1 MASHHNRARRCPKVW
16 EYVYVAAT
24 LVLFYLSNRIS
35 GAETAITVISNVE
48 IAELAHKGG
57 KAAER
62 VAALKSDL
70 DRTIAML
77 LVTNNIVNMAIAVL
91 VTLFTVSILGSIWVS
106 LSVGVATFVLIIV
119 SEITPKAY
127 AVDNRKKLCMRN
139 ANWVWWLSR
148 ALAPLITA
156 LMGVTRGLLR
166 VAGMSE
172 QERVHLLV
180 SDDAIRSLS
189 ALGVKQG
196 MVDDVEHRIITKVL
210 DFADA
215 RVRDLMVGRE
225 HVFTIPAGTPLEAA
239 KKMLYGRAFTRVPI
253 VVPDYEPATGAGPV
267 CGGEVVGVVHVK
279 DLIGREGNVIDDFVR
294 PPFMVTPMQL
304 AADLF
309 EEMRH
314 KRVHMALVCADD
326 GRLMGIITLEDL
338 VEKVMGE
345 IHDEVHDRQFPH
357 GEPP

>member
-1 MASHHNRARRCPKVW
+1 MW
-16 EYVYVAAT
+16 EYVSIAVIF
-24 LVLFYLSNRIS
+24 VLFYLSNRIS

-48 IAELAHKGG
+48 VAELAHRGG
-57 KAAER
+57 KGAER
-62 VAALKSDL
+62 VIALKSDL
-70 DRTIAML
+70 DRTIALL
-77 LVTNNIVNMAIAVL
+77 LVTNNIVNMAIATL
-91 VTLFTVSILGSIWVS
+91 VTLVTVALLGNIWVS
-106 LSVGVATFVLIIV
+106 LVVGVTTFVLIII

-127 AVDNRKKLCMRN
+127 AVDNRVKLSLRN
-139 ANWVWWLSR
+139 SSWMWWLSR
-148 ALAPLITA
+148 AFSPLITA
-156 LMGVTRGLLR
+156 LMAVTRGLLKL
-166 VAGMSE
+166 AGMGE

-196 MVDDVEHRIITKVL
+196 TVDDIEHRIITKVL

-215 RVRDLMVGRE
+215 RVRDLMSERE
-225 HVFTIPAGTPLEAA
+225 HVFTIPAGTPLDEA
-239 KKMLYGRAFTRVPI
+239 KKLLYGRAFTRVPV
-253 VVPDYEPATGAGPV
+253 VVPNYQPETGTAAV

-294 PPFMVTPMQL
+294 PPFLVTPMQL

-314 KRVHMALVCADD
+314 KRVHMALVCAGD

-338 VEKVMGE
+338 IEKVMGE

-357 GEPP
+357 GEPS

>member
-1 MASHHNRARRCPKVW
+1 MW
-16 EYVYVAAT
+16 DYVYVAVT

-48 IAELAHKGG
+48 IAELVHRGEG
-57 KAAER
+57 SKAAER
-62 VAALKSDL
+62 VATLKADL

-77 LVTNNIVNMAIAVL
+77 LVSNNIVNMAIAVL
-91 VTLFTVSILGSIWVS
+91 VTLITVSVLGSIWVS

-127 AVDNRKKLCMRN
+127 AVDNRQKLCMRN
-139 ANWVWWLSR
+139 ANWMWWLSK
-148 ALAPLITA
+148 ALSPIVTA

-166 VAGMSE
+166 LAGMSE

-189 ALGVKQG
+189 ALGVRQG
-196 MVDDVEHRIITKVL
+196 TVDDVEHRILTKVL

-215 RVRDLMVGRE
+215 KVRDLMTERE
-225 HVFTIPAGTPLEAA
+225 HVFTIPAGTPLDAA
-239 KKMLYGRAFTRVPI
+239 KKMLYGRAFTRVPV
-253 VVPDYEPATGAGPV
+253 VVPNYEPATGSAPV

-279 DLIGREGNVIDDFVR
+279 DLIGREGNIIDDFVR

-314 KRVHMALVCADD
+314 KRVHMALVCGGD

-338 VEKVMGE
+338 IEKVMGE

-357 GEPP
+357 GEPS

>member
-1 MASHHNRARRCPKVW
+1 MFPTVL
-16 EYVYVAAT
+16 EYVYIVT
-24 LVLFYLSNRIS
+24 ILVLFYLSNRIS

-48 IAELAHKGG
+48 IAELVHKGG

-62 VAALKSDL
+62 VTALKSDL
-70 DRTIAML
+70 DRTIAVL
-77 LVTNNIVNMAIAVL
+77 LVSNNIVNTAIAVL
-91 VTLFTVSILGSIWVS
+91 VTLTTVSLLGSLWVS
-106 LSVGVATFVLIIV
+106 LSVGAATLVLIIV

-127 AVDNRKKLCMRN
+127 AVDNRQKLCVRN
-139 ANWVWWLSR
+139 ANWMWWLSWT
-148 ALAPLITA
+148 LAPLITA
-156 LMGVTRGLLR
+156 LMAVTRGLLKL
-166 VAGMSE
+166 AGMSE

-196 MVDDVEHRIITKVL
+196 TIDDVEHRIITKVL

-215 RVRDLMVGRE
+215 KVRDLMTVRE
-225 HVFTIPAGTPLEAA
+225 NVFTIPAGTPLDEAKA
-239 KKMLYGRAFTRVPI
+239 MLYGRAFTRVPV
-253 VVPDYEPATGAGPV
+253 VVPNYEPMSGTAAV
-267 CGGEVVGVVHVK
+267 CGGEVMGVVHVK

-314 KRVHMALVCADD
+314 KRVHMALVCGDD

-338 VEKVMGE
+338 IEKVMGE